1 MTKHAAKLFIR
12 FYFGQM
18 SCGLPTATSLFICE
32 LPREKVEHFVPSLNY
47 SQHIINV
54 VGLTWLFQCF
64 FYLNRLQ
71 GQRTNRNKAIT
82 LGEMHFVVGALTECI
97 YNLLTCVYISFIIL
111 PLIALFTS
119 VHFSSGQNAF
129 YLVFKS
135 VLFIKLDR
143 CTCKCKSNQQLQK
156 IYIEI
161 HEVKK

>member
-1 MTKHAAKLFIR
+1 MLQNYLYAFILDICRVAYLQQLLCLFVNFPEKKSSILYHPWIIHSISLTLSGLLG
-12 FYFGQM
+12 YF
-18 SCGLPTATSLFICE
+18 S
-32 LPREKVEHFVPSLNY
+32 V
-47 SQHIINV
+47 
-54 VGLTWLFQCF
+54 F

-82 LGEMHFVVGALTECI
+82 LGEMHFVVVALTECI

-143 CTCKCKSNQQLQK
+143 CTWNVSLTNNYRK
-156 IYIEI
+156 YIS
-161 HEVKK
+161 KYTK